1 MKRIRYTILFASMV
15 FSGAAFAEV
24 VPVATQGVLAPAT
37 ATTDRQVLSV
47 ARELID
53 SGKAG
58 KAYELLSPLE
68 FDRAGD
74 PEFDYLLGIAAL
86 ESGQP
91 DLATLA
97 LERVLIVAPADVAAR
112 MDIARAYFQLGDMTR
127 ARSEFNVALQQNTD
141 PASRAT
147 IHRYLSRIDAG
158 GIVKPTRVTGY
169 IQGGLGRNSNAN
181 NATSQPDIVIPFAGN
196 VVATLDPTNVKTS
209 ANYYDAAA
217 GVNAVHDLDKDWG
230 VYGGADLSQRGY
242 SKFSNFD
249 ARYLSAHAGVLL
261 GKDEHH
267 FRIGLNVGRYD
278 LGRVRNRDNTGLD
291 AEWRYMIDAS
301 NQMNIYAQTMSYRY
315 ANPTMQLND
324 FNQQLAGVA
333 WQHAYDDSG
342 SAVSLSLYH
351 GREGEASKII
361 NPTTLTA
368 GRSDGAK
375 LFNGVRIGAQMAY
388 ADDLMLSLSGGGLA
402 GSYSRTNPYFLVQR
416 YDKQADMTLAADWH
430 YAQLWTLRPQL
441 SYVYNKSNIVIYR
454 FNRFDAG
461 VVLRRDFK

>member
-1 MKRIRYTILFASMV
+1 MQRIKYTILCAGMV
-15 FSGAAFAEV
+15 LSCAAFAEV
-24 VPVATQGVLAPAT
+24 IPAQTPGASASAT
-37 ATTDRQVLSV
+37 AAADGQVLSV
-47 ARELID
+47 AKRLID
-53 SGKAG
+53 TGKASE
-58 KAYELLSPLE
+58 AYDLLLPLE
-68 FDRAGD
+68 FERAGD

-86 ESGQP
+86 ESDKP

-97 LERVLIVAPADVAAR
+97 LERVLTVAPANVAAR

-147 IHRYLSRIDAG
+147 IRRYLGRMDAG

-169 IQGGLGRNSNAN
+169 VQGGLGRNSNAN
-181 NATSQPDIVIPFAGN
+181 NATSQPAIVIPFAGN
-196 VVATLDPTNVKTS
+196 AVATLDPTNVKTS

-217 GVNAVHDLDKDWG
+217 GVNVVHNLDKAWG

-242 SKFSNFD
+242 NKLGNFD

-261 GKDEHH
+261 GKEEDH
-267 FRIGLNVGRYD
+267 FRIGVNAGRYD

-291 AEWRYMIDAS
+291 AEWRHMVDAG
-301 NQMNIYAQTMSYRY
+301 NQVNIYAQMMRYRY
-315 ANPTMQLND
+315 ANPAMQLND

-342 SAVSLSLYH
+342 SAVSLSIYH
-351 GREGEASKII
+351 GREGEASKLV
-361 NPTTLTA
+361 NTATLAT
-368 GRSDGAK
+368 GRTDGAK
-375 LFNGVRIGAQMAY
+375 LFNGVRMAAQMAY